1 MVKKPG
7 YKKVKK
13 QMKQK
18 LKYKPKNKY
27 KPKRKY
33 KKRKTISKEKKLKIA
48 SLENRSDDLYKEL
61 KLKYTSTLFKLKRI
75 SKIDKTLLS
84 IINSIDY

>member
-18 LKYKPKNKY
+18 SKYKPKNKY

-33 KKRKTISKEKKLKIA
+33 KKRRTISKEKKLKIA
-48 SLENRSDDLYKEL
+48 SLEKQSDDLYKEL
-61 KLKYTSTLFKLKRI
+61 KTKYTSTLSKLKRI